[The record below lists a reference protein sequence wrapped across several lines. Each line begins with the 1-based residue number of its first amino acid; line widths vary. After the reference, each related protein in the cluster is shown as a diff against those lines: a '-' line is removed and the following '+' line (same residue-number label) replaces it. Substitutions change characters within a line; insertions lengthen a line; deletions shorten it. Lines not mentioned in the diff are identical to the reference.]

1 MKILITLFILFTSVA
16 FAQNDGEQLFRKV
29 DKSVVAI
36 QHERAGGSG
45 FIVDESGLIVT
56 NGHVVSMMDVENPR
70 DTARRITVILHN
82 DKKFQARVIGFSL
95 DPDVA
100 LLKIETT
107 EPLQAVE
114 IGNSDKVVT
123 GQTCY
128 AFGAPLGQKRTL
140 TGGIISNT
148 ARTSLGT
155 FTKVFQMDAIINP
168 GNSGGPLFNA
178 KGEVIGVNT
187 YGGKAGMGF
196 SIPIKYAMTLKEHF
210 QKFGRFVRT
219 DVPFFVSKAMPE
231 EFAKVLG
238 TPQGVYVDY
247 IIPNSYSESI
257 GLKNGDVIIE
267 MDGKPSSGKSEEDYY
282 EWNWDLQTKVVGAK
296 IVFKILRKE
305 NDKWVEKIVSGILKE
320 DEPAPQYGRQIGEL
334 KEISY
339 PELGWGVQ
347 SITMGSYFI
356 YNLPTDK
363 GMRVSS
369 VKSNGAVVR
378 AGIKAN
384 DVIVKI
390 NDQSI
395 TNEETFQNVVD
406 GILTKQ
412 KKFMSISTLRGNDKY
427 FNVVKVSYYLKNRKV
442 LIISNAAADEL
453 AIFKRRLQ
461 LQGAI
466 VTVSNSADAYADGDW
481 DGVLLH
487 GELNFSKKVTTDL
500 LASLVDKKTVLGL
513 IGKTPLLLV
522 DGPEALK
529 DSKLTMDKDFSP
541 KLIKLGF
548 NYTGKDVESDGTLV
562 TSTGFDRK
570 TSRSFLEAFSAS
582 VARRTEPRD

>member
-1 MKILITLFILFTSVA
+1 MRVLITLFVLCTSVA
-16 FAQNDGEQLFRKV
+16 FAQNDGEKLFRKV

-82 DKKFQARVIGFSL
+82 DKKYQARVIGFSL

-107 EPLQAVE
+107 EPLDAVE

-282 EWNWDLQTKVVGAK
+282 EWNWDLQTKVVGEK

-305 NDKWVEKIVSGILKE
+305 NGKWVEKTVSGILKE

-369 VKSNGAVVR
+369 VKSNGAVAR
-378 AGIKAN
+378 AGINAN

-390 NDQSI
+390 NDQEI
-395 TNEETFQNVVD
+395 TDEETFQNVVD
-406 GILTKQ
+406 GILTEQ

-442 LIISNAAADEL
+442 LIISNGAPEEL

-461 LQGAI
+461 LQGAK
-466 VTVSNSADAYADGDW
+466 VTVSSTVESYADGDW

-487 GELNFSKKVTTDL
+487 GELAFSKKENAEL
-500 LASLVDKKTVLGL
+500 LASLVEKKTVLGL

-522 DGPEALK
+522 DGPESLK
-529 DSKLTMDKDFSP
+529 DSKITMDKDFSP

-582 VARRTEPRD
+582 VARRTDPRD